1 LLHKVVNLTNGQSA
15 SLSWVEKE
23 DIPQIIEVLN
33 SIIREEKY
41 WLDEKELTNLETEQY
56 IEMGNKT
63 GMRYLVAGIEGK
75 IVGGAVLSP
84 GNGKEAHVAQFSV
97 FIHKDFRGLGLGT
110 ILTKELIEVA
120 EISGLE
126 SVQLFVFST
135 NKRAIH
141 VYKKCGFK
149 ICGKLSR
156 DIKFSDGTYAD
167 RIIMELLLK
176 R

>member
-1 LLHKVVNLTNGQSA
+1 MNLKNGQSA

-23 DIPQIIEVLN
+23 DIPQITEVLN

-63 GMRYLVAGIEGK
+63 GTRYLVARIEGK

-84 GNGKEAHVAQFSV
+84 GNGKEAQVAQFSV
-97 FIHKDFRGLGLGT
+97 FIHKDFRDLGLGT

-120 EISGLE
+120 EKSGLE

-135 NKRAIH
+135 NKRAIQ

-156 DIKFSDGTYAD
+156 DIKFSNGTYAD
-167 RIIMELLLK
+167 RIIMELLLE

>member
-1 LLHKVVNLTNGQSA
+1 VVNLTSGQSA

-23 DIPQIIEVLN
+23 DVPQIVEVLN
-33 SIIREEKY
+33 SIIKEEKY
-41 WLDEKELTNLETEQY
+41 WLDEKELTSLETEQY

-63 GMRYLVAGIEGK
+63 GMHYLVARIKGK

-84 GNGKEAHVAQFSV
+84 GNGKEAHVAQFCV
-97 FIHKDFRGLGLGT
+97 FIHKDFRDLGLGT
-110 ILTKELIEVA
+110 LLTKELIEVA
-120 EISGLE
+120 GKSGLE
-126 SVQLFVFST
+126 SVQLFAFST

-149 ICGKLSR
+149 TCGKLTR
-156 DIKFSDGTYAD
+156 DIKFSNGTYAD
-167 RIIMELLLK
+167 KIIMELLLE

>member
-1 LLHKVVNLTNGQSA
+1 MLHKVVNLTNGQSA
-15 SLSWVEKE
+15 SLSWVKKE

-41 WLDEKELTNLETEQY
+41 WLDEKEITNLETEQF
-56 IEMGNKT
+56 IEIGNKA
-63 GMRYLVAGIEGK
+63 GMHYLVARIEDK
-75 IVGGAVLSP
+75 IVAGAVLSP
-84 GNGKEAHVAQFSV
+84 GNGKEAHVAQFCV
-97 FIHKDFRGLGLGT
+97 FIHKGFRDLGLGT

-120 EISGLE
+120 EKSGLE
-126 SVQLFVFST
+126 SVQLFTFST

-141 VYKKCGFK
+141 VYEKCGFK
-149 ICGKLSR
+149 ICGKLTR

-167 RIIMELLLK
+167 KIIMELLLE